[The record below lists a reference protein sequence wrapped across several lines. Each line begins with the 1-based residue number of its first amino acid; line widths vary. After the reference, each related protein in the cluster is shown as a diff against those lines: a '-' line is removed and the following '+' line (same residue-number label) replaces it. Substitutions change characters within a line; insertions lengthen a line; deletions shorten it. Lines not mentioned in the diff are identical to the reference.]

1 MPKDIKK
8 NPKVTLFDP
17 APDSKKEGEDEDI
30 DTGKYMLETVKT
42 IALMV
47 IAGILT
53 YALIRAAY
61 SWDAIAPLFYPFQ
74 YVELYS
80 TVYLSKIFGVDVWIS
95 HTQRFTMN
103 YRFPDGHLELIQ
115 VISACTAVCEMGM
128 MGAIIMVYR
137 GPPIKKRLIW
147 SGIFVGIIFIENII
161 RLMVN
166 YPLLRYLG
174 ADGWNVYH
182 NLWMQYGQLFVVV
195 FLLGIYIAVIA
206 RKDTMALYRAKS
218 AVSDKNT
225 RGTEKKTKA
234 KKGGLTDGK
243 TKTKKEVDTKGKT
256 MTRSDPKSNSKP
268 KKEKKVEE

>member
-8 NPKVTLFDP
+8 SPKVTLFDP

-95 HTQRFTMN
+95 HTQRFTMT

-128 MGAIIMVYR
+128 MAAIIMVYR

-182 NLWMQYGQLFVVV
+182 NLWMQYGQLLVVV
-195 FLLGIYIAVIA
+195 GLLAIYIAVIA

-218 AVSDKNT
+218 AASDADKKDAKKAGKAT
-225 RGTEKKTKA
+225 QDKVAGKTKA
-234 KKGGLTDGK
+234 PRTATGK
-243 TKTKKEVDTKGKT
+243 NKPVA
-256 MTRSDPKSNSKP
+256 RSYSKSNSKP
-268 KKEKKVEE
+268 KKEKKVEK